1 MTFTSIP
8 FLIFL
13 AIFLIVYALCPERFR
28 IWLLPVAGLVFM
40 FMNSVVGAV
49 WALVL
54 AAMNYMFGI
63 FLKKTSRPK
72 SLLGIAVTIN
82 VMFLAAF
89 KIGGTV
95 PTGLSFYTF
104 AAIAYLV
111 TIARGQIEAETNP
124 LRYAAYAAFFPK
136 YLMGPITRYEEL
148 APQFAQPRY
157 SISNLQV
164 GLENFVVGF
173 CMKIF
178 IADKLA
184 ILWNELVKIGFEN
197 LSTPLAWL
205 GIFSFSIQ
213 LYIDWQAY
221 TLMAIGIARM
231 IGFRLPQNFNY
242 PYLARSIGD
251 YYRRWHM
258 TLTRWLKDFVYIP
271 LGGNRRGLL
280 RTVINILIVWL
291 VTSLWHGV
299 GWNFIFWG
307 MSLGVLIVVE
317 KLWVGKFLEKHKVL
331 SHLWVLFFIPL
342 TWCCFA
348 ITDSAEL
355 GKYFLRLFP
364 LVKTTGVVVKGDFFR
379 ILGSFIV
386 YLLLG
391 ILFCF
396 PLPEKLIHALCTP
409 SERKNGKFDLRSWIS
424 CAVLAILFWIAVYEL
439 KRSGNNP
446 FMYLNF

>member
-13 AIFLIVYALCPERFR
+13 AVFLVVYGLCPERFR
-28 IWLLPVAGLVFM
+28 LWLLPVAGLVFM
-40 FMNSVVGAV
+40 LMNSVTAAL
-49 WALVL
+49 WAIGLM
-54 AAMNYMFGI
+54 AMNFMFGI
-63 FLKKTSRPK
+63 FLRKTSSPK
-72 SLLGIAVTIN
+72 VLLGLAVTIN

-104 AAIAYLV
+104 ASIAYLV
-111 TIARGQIEAETNP
+111 TIGRGQIEAERNP
-124 LRYAAYAAFFPK
+124 LRYAAYATFFPK

-148 APQFAQPRY
+148 APQFDQPRY
-157 SISNLQV
+157 SVANLQV

-173 CMKIF
+173 AMKIF

-197 LSTPLAWL
+197 ISTPLAWL

-221 TLMAIGIARM
+221 TLMALGIARM
-231 IGFRLPQNFNY
+231 IGYRLPQNFNY
-242 PYLARSIGD
+242 PYLATSIGD

-271 LGGNRRGLL
+271 LGGNRRGTV

-299 GWNFIFWG
+299 GWNFIIWG
-307 MSLGVLIVVE
+307 MSLGVLIIVE

-348 ITDSAEL
+348 ITNTAEL

-364 LVKTTGVVVKGDFFR
+364 LAKATGVIAKGDFFQ
-379 ILGSFIV
+379 ILGSFAI
-386 YLLLG
+386 YLILG

-396 PLPEKLIHALCTP
+396 PLPEKLIHAFCTP
-409 SERKNGKFDLRSWIS
+409 AQTRDGKVSLRSWIS
-424 CAVLAILFWIAVYEL
+424 CAVLAIIFWFAVYEL